1 MIYINGSTTFDMS
14 ENSYIYSKSPFIMKG
29 TIDNPIQFFSSDSS
43 GGGILIDRAKAESFL
58 KMFIF
63 ST

>member
-43 GGGILIDRAKAESFL
+43 GGGILIDRGKS
-58 KMFIF
+58 
-63 ST
+63 